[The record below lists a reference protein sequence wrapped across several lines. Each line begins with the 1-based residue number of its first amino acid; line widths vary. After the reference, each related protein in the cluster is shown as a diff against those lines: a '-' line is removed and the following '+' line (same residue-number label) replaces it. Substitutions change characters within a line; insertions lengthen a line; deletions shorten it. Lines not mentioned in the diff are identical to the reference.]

1 MTRLADSES
10 IALAAPLAGVRF
22 EVRDAIV
29 FIPLVCAFAEQRTP
43 RGNPDPAALS
53 DESDESRGGEA

>member
-10 IALAAPLAGVRF
+10 IDLEAPLDGVRF
-22 EVRDAIV
+22 EVRDAIA
-29 FIPLVCAFAEQRTP
+29 FIPLVRAFAEQSTP

-53 DESDESRGGEA
+53 AESDESRGGEA